1 MAGPLKMENWEKL
14 LYVHR
19 GVTFHSSFIPPDCWD
34 EIETFQARPSDICVA
49 AAMRSGTHWM
59 LRIIN
64 LILGTDSQSLTSPI
78 FEAVLISAVT
88 NPDAPRR
95 MGYQVVAELPTDRP
109 RVLYTH
115 LPATHVPK
123 SFWNTDGV
131 KIIYVIRNPIDVIK
145 SGFKLDSNIFSDFPP
160 FSTYLKMTFDPKQAH
175 MGTWINHARSF
186 WERRNHKNVLF
197 VYYED
202 LKESFQP
209 TVASIA
215 NFLERP
221 LSQGQLDWVQE
232 RSTLEVMRAIQA
244 QCPPNK
250 GTGLET
256 IIDRGLSNE
265 AIKECSDEDVAL
277 VKSQLQKL
285 ADTDIRYLKE
295 IQ

>member
-1 MAGPLKMENWEKL
+1 
-14 LYVHR
+14 
-19 GVTFHSSFIPPDCWD
+19 
-34 EIETFQARPSDICVA
+34 
-49 AAMRSGTHWM
+49 
-59 LRIIN
+59 
-64 LILGTDSQSLTSPI
+64 
-78 FEAVLISAVT
+78 
-88 NPDAPRR
+88 

-123 SFWNTDGV
+123 SFWNTDEV
-131 KIIYVIRNPIDVIK
+131 KVPDEYYSYPCERFIIYVIRNPIDGIK

-160 FSTYLKMTFDPKQAH
+160 FSTYLKMHFDPKQAH
-175 MGTWINHARSF
+175 LGTWINHVRSF
-186 WERRNHKNVLF
+186 WERRNLKNVLF